1 MLIELVLNCW
11 LWLAERSLL
20 LVTIAIL
27 LVSPISA
34 DLRVSPTVVISHSSR
49 HVPFRHLCILNSC
62 LIELSK
68 LVLKWIA
75 MSAGVEILPT
85 FGAVLY
91 RCLVF
96 VILSWLSRCV
106 TNDICESN
114 HLCGC
119 LLVFVSH
126 AHVTELEM
134 LAWVPHLGHFH
145 VHSDWL

>member
-1 MLIELVLNCW
+1 MLIELVLNCR

-20 LVTIAIL
+20 LVAVAIL
-27 LVSPISA
+27 LVGPVSA
-34 DLRVSPTVVISHSSR
+34 DLRVAPTVVIGHSSR
-49 HVPFRHLCILNSC
+49 HMSFCHLCILNSC

-75 MSAGVEILPT
+75 VSARVKVLPT
-85 FGAVLY
+85 LSTVLY
-91 RCLVF
+91 RCLVL
-96 VILSWLSRCV
+96 VILSWLPRCV
-106 TNDICESN
+106 TDDICKSY

-134 LAWVPHLGHFH
+134 LAWVPHFGHFH